1 MGTVASR
8 LQIEGPPWPGRT
20 HVSVSEVADV
30 ALEGDGLP
38 GDGGD
43 VPASV
48 LEEGRVLL
56 EDGLVVSEVLE
67 LT

>member
-1 MGTVASR
+1 MGTRAPR
-8 LQIEGPPWPGRT
+8 LRSEGPPWARST

-43 VPASV
+43 VPAGV

>member
-1 MGTVASR
+1 MKCQADIGDTPKR
-8 LQIEGPPWPGRT
+8 WQDERT

-30 ALEGDGLP
+30 ALERDGLP

-43 VPASV
+43 VPAGV

>member
-1 MGTVASR
+1 MAR
-8 LQIEGPPWPGRT
+8 RT

-30 ALEGDGLP
+30 ALERDGLP

-43 VPASV
+43 VPAGV

>member
-1 MGTVASR
+1 MAR
-8 LQIEGPPWPGRT
+8 RT

-30 ALEGDGLP
+30 AFERDGLP

-43 VPASV
+43 VPAGV